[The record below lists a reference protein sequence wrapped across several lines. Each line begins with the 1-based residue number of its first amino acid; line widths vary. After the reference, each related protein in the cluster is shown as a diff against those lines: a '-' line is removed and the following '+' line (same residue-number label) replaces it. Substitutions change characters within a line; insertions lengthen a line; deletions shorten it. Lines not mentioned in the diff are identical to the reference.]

1 MEWGWQ
7 VSFPCVGW
15 LCVIVQDSSVEFPN
29 SPGWGRLEVNPPF
42 TQAACIGSGLQDM
55 GGDADLCMV
64 WEASPPA
71 SPLPPPSSGCLCQSS
86 ALGRNQ
92 NSSHRATEM
101 SGWSRQ
107 SWAKLL
113 LCVPCAVARRCGP
126 SLSVIRARPGE
137 AVIKSAA
144 ELSPLLARHLQPLTW
159 ASLGKALLLG
169 KSPGL
174 SLCCWELHLSHSILH
189 SMREDVPTLP
199 WQEGDTET
207 TRKSFGMS
215 WSILAGS

>member
-15 LCVIVQDSSVEFPN
+15 LYVIVQDSSVEFPN

-126 SLSVIRARPGE
+126 LLKCHQSKAWGSSDKICCRALTPACQASPASHLGQSGE
-137 AVIKSAA
+137 STAA
-144 ELSPLLARHLQPLTW
+144 GEESWPF
-159 ASLGKALLLG
+159 
-169 KSPGL
+169 
-174 SLCCWELHLSHSILH
+174 SLC
-189 SMREDVPTLP
+189 VV
-199 WQEGDTET
+199 G
-207 TRKSFGMS
+207 SFICHTAS
-215 WSILAGS
+215 CTA